1 MDKEKEELF
10 LDLCNS
16 IYDTLSSKQ
25 LREVK
30 ELRNANLLISLC
42 KEM

>member
-1 MDKEKEELF
+1 MNKEKEDLF

-16 IYDTLSSKQ
+16 IYDNLSSRQIRSIKD
-25 LREVK
+25 
-30 ELRNANLLISLC
+30 LRNTNLLISLC